1 MRRTIHISIL
11 LLLGLCLSGRLGAQT
26 SSEVWTVESFA
37 RCDLDMDAKINFPV
51 EDSDGDKC
59 AIIKVETPYTGF
71 NFDTG
76 VLKVIRT
83 VQRPG
88 EIWVYVPKGVM
99 KLTIGHEKGVLR
111 EYLLPET
118 TAEGVVYS
126 LKLKYIASSAV
137 VDINTAP
144 GADISIDGKKVGSGG
159 VVRDLK
165 EGDYVVSVSKAGCET
180 ATQVIRVKDGQNI
193 TVSIFPVEVRKETVT
208 ETKVE
213 KVYQPAV
220 GKSVNDDLKMKE
232 SNLKKTWYSSSLF
245 TCDLTP
251 ECIGLEFAL
260 GLRMSHLRYTA
271 STFELSYDVVCQ
283 TGRATFGRGFISR
296 WVDVSPIISIGYN
309 FEDES
314 TPIRAGINVAL
325 PSFVPFV
332 RLFGRI
338 GYDFHEHEYI
348 WSAGIKF
355 CYIYE

>member
-193 TVSIFPVEVRKETVT
+193 TVSIFPIEVRKETVT

-213 KVYQPAV
+213 KVYQPAEGASAKIDDNNRMCYSSLLTF
-220 GKSVNDDLKMKE
+220 GKSPDVL
-232 SNLKKTWYSSSLF
+232 
-245 TCDLTP
+245 
-251 ECIGLEFAL
+251 GLEFAV
-260 GLRMSHLRYTA
+260 GLQMSSIRNMA
-271 STFELSYDVVCQ
+271 FTFELSYDLACQ
-283 TGRATFGRGFISR
+283 TGRMNLRYGFASR
-296 WVDVSPIISIGYN
+296 WVEISPMLSVGYN
-309 FEDES
+309 FEDKNV
-314 TPIRAGINVAL
+314 PIRAGVNLTL
-325 PSFVPFV
+325 PSLCFSCL
-332 RLFGRI
+332 RLFGRL
-338 GYDFHEHEYI
+338 GYDFYQGTYI
-348 WSAGIKF
+348 WSVGIQ
-355 CYIYE
+355 YSYSDE

>member
-1 MRRTIHISIL
+1 MRSRLHILIL
-11 LLLGLCLSGRLGAQT
+11 LLIGLFLSGRLVAQT
-26 SSEVWTVESFA
+26 SQEVWTVESFA

-88 EIWVYVPKGVM
+88 EIWVYVPKGVK

-111 EYLLPET
+111 EYLLSET
-118 TAEGVVYS
+118 TEEGVVYA
-126 LKLKYIASSAV
+126 LKLKYIASSAAV
-137 VDINTAP
+137 EINTAL
-144 GADISIDGKKVGSGG
+144 GAEISIDGKKVGVGR

-193 TVSIFPVEVRKETVT
+193 TVSIFPIEVRKETVT

-213 KVYQPAV
+213 KVNQPAV
-220 GKSVNDDLKMKE
+220 EESAKNKLKI
-232 SNLKKTWYSSSLF
+232 TGYSSSLLMF
-245 TCDLTP
+245 DMIP
-251 ECIGLEFAL
+251 AVIGLDFAL
-260 GLRMSHLRYTA
+260 GLQMSLFHYTA
-271 STFELSYDVVCQ
+271 STYEVSYDVVRQ
-283 TGRATFGRGFISR
+283 TGMATFGYGFISR
-296 WVDVSPIISIGYN
+296 WVEVSPMVSVGYN
-309 FEDES
+309 FDEES
-314 TPIRAGINVAL
+314 IPLRAVVNLTL
-325 PSFVPFV
+325 PSFLPDI

-338 GYDFHEHEYI
+338 GYDFQTREHI
-348 WSAGIKF
+348 WSVGIKF
-355 CYIYE
+355 CYRYK